1 MRRALALLLA
11 ALVVA
16 GCARKGDPEP
26 PEGWVAPEGPRLSAP
41 GVVTDPIRRGRRL

>member
-1 MRRALALLLA
+1 MRAALALLLA

-16 GCARKGDPEP
+16 GCARKGDPAP
-26 PEGWVAPEGPRLSAP
+26 PEGWRAPEGPQVRAP